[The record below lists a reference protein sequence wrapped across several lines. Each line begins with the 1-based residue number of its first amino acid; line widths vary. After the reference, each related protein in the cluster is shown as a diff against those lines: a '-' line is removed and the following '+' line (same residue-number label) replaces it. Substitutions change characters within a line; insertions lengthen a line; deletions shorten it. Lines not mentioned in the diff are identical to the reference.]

1 MADIKDIGAA
11 GKVQLELPEA
21 KKARGPSDSKFQE
34 TLKAYLE
41 GVDKLQAEADKTVTE
56 VASGKTDNIHQ
67 AMVAMEKADVSFK
80 LMVEARNR
88 IVKAYEEILKMQI

>member
-1 MADIKDIGAA
+1 MTDIKGIEGA

-21 KKARGPSDSKFQE
+21 KQGRGPSDSKFQE

-41 GVDKLQAEADKTVTE
+41 GVDKLQVEADKTVTE

-88 IVKAYEEILKMQI
+88 IVKAYEEILKMSI